1 MAMTATARRLGE
13 GLTNEVDINGRHT
26 ITTDEPLSLGGA
38 DRGPA
43 PHELLPA
50 ALASCITTTI
60 ASYAQR
66 RDWKLDGLEVE
77 VAYDPETS
85 PRRFEVAVRLGDGL
99 SPEQIERLERVSA
112 RCPVR
117 RALEAGFSF
126 KERLHS
132 MPRAA

>member
-1 MAMTATARRLGE
+1 MTITASARRLGD
-13 GLTNEVDINGRHT
+13 GLTSEVDVNGRHT
-26 ITTDEPLSLGGA
+26 ITTDEPASLGGA

-50 ALASCITTTI
+50 ALASCIATTV
-60 ASYAQR
+60 ASYAGNR
-66 RDWKLDGLEVE
+66 GWEVDGLEVD

-85 PRRFEVAVRLGDGL
+85 PRRFEVTVRLPDGL
-99 SPEQIERLERVSA
+99 SSEQIERLERVSA

-126 KERLHS
+126 EERLLS
-132 MPRAA
+132 MSRAA